1 MISDSVVLS
10 LQSVAAVLMATDYFL
25 TEKQRDV
32 VNGAIQKALSPVQQ
46 QASRDVMER
55 LRTVTE
61 NTVSIAVSLVLLLI
75 GWLGS
80 IFVLPV
86 VGRLMAPWAVGGAA
100 ILLLGL
106 FAAAFPKLLDILI
119 IELIPLAMSTSMGL
133 AMRFLIRCPKGTV
146 FGVGFVFLV
155 ASFACRWY
163 NV

>member
-1 MISDSVVLS
+1 MISESVILS

-32 VNGAIQKALSPVQQ
+32 VNEAIQKAVSPVRE
-46 QASRDVMER
+46 QAGRDVMDR
-55 LRTVTE
+55 LRTVAE
-61 NTVSIAVSLVLLLI
+61 NAISITVALVFLLI

-80 IFVLPV
+80 MFLLPV
-86 VGRLMAPWAVGGAA
+86 VGKVMAPWAVGAAA
-100 ILLLGL
+100 IVLLGL
-106 FAAAFPKLLDILI
+106 FGAALPKLLAVFIT
-119 IELIPLAMSTSMGL
+119 ELIPLAMSASMGL

-155 ASFACRWY
+155 ASFTCRWY